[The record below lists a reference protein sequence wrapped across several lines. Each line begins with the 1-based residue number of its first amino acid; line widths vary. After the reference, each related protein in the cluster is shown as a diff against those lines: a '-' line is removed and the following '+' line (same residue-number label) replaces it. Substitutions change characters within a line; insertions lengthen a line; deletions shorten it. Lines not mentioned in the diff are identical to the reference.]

1 MRLPVMAK
9 MLASPGEHEK
19 EMSFEDRLG
28 LMVESEWLAR
38 RNNRI
43 KRLLKKADFP
53 VDASI
58 ENIDYE
64 HQKGIEKKTIQKLAG
79 GSYIEQNLNLIITGM
94 TGSGKTYL
102 ASAFGNAACRN
113 NYTVKYLRITELLLE
128 MQTAKFENQFAKY
141 IKQIQ
146 KVNLL
151 ILDDIGL
158 KTYDLEESRDL
169 LEILETRYNR
179 ASHIIV
185 GQIPHEKWYELFAD
199 PTIADAIMDRIIHNS
214 YVFNIEA
221 KHSMREVTTRLK
233 EES

>member
-1 MRLPVMAK
+1 MAK

-43 KRLLKKADFP
+43 KRLLKKAAFP

-221 KHSMREVTTRLK
+221 KHSMREVKTRLK